1 MTDTAHGSVPDEVAA
16 RAAAIG
22 ASRPRADAA
31 RLAAGAG
38 CFVDDAAP
46 GHALHAAF
54 LRSPV
59 AHARIERIELQA
71 ARSIPGVVAVLDG
84 EALAAHCRPMPG
96 VLGHLA
102 GMKAAPQWPLARDR
116 VRYVGEPVALVLAER
131 RAIAEDAAQAIEF
144 EWSTLPALVDPEAAL
159 EPGAPA
165 LHEVLADNLMFQA
178 QVATPG
184 VDAAFARAATVVERR
199 WETARV
205 TAVALEPRG
214 IVACWDPHASRLDV
228 RMGTQVPWMMQAVLA
243 DVLGLPW
250 DAVRVRAADTG
261 GSFGSKIHGYAD
273 EAAVAVAA
281 RLCARPVRFVA
292 DRLES
297 FVSDVHARGHRATVR
312 AGASE
317 GRLLAFEV
325 DDVCAAG
332 PWSVHPR
339 GSVNESR
346 HVLGLTGACY
356 EAPDY
361 RARIRVAMTNLAQ
374 YGQYRGV
381 GHPLACLFTESA
393 VDSLARR
400 LRVDPLALRLDNLL
414 DDEGPWPRRAPAG
427 ATFERLSLRAALR
440 ECARMMDYAALRED
454 QRRHREAGD
463 PLRLRGIGLACFV
476 ENSNHSSANY
486 GRGGAPIASDDGALV
501 RLTQGGGLAC
511 AVGLTDTGQ
520 GTRTALAQIAADA
533 VGVEVSAVR
542 VTLGD
547 TDHTPV
553 SGGNWGSRGIGI
565 AGEAL
570 WRAGGVLRAR
580 LLAAAAALH
589 GREVAALDLRAGR
602 VIDGSGHGL
611 CTLAELAAAIYLRPD
626 RFPPGVLPE
635 PAASAH
641 FAQRELD
648 GVYTNGASASWVEI
662 DLRTGAVRLLGHW
675 IVDDCGTVINPLL
688 ADEQLRGA
696 AVQGIGQALFEGCLY
711 GEQGELRN
719 ATLADYLVP
728 MAGEM
733 PDIGVGHV
741 GSPTRTSRLGA
752 KGVAEAGVT
761 GAIAA
766 VVNAV
771 DDALSPLGV
780 EMDALPITPERILRA
795 AGRLDAVEA
804 RLPGAA
810 GSGQNSGG
818 AR

>member
-1 MTDTAHGSVPDEVAA
+1 MSAPRPGAGEAGA

-22 ASRPRADAA
+22 VARPRPEAA

-46 GHALHAAF
+46 PRALHAAF

-59 AHARIERIELQA
+59 AHARIQRLDLEA
-71 ARSIPGVVAVLDG
+71 ARAMPGVIAVYDG
-84 EALAAHCRPMPG
+84 EALAAHCRPLPG

-116 VRYVGEPVALVLAER
+116 VRYVGEPVALVLAQR
-131 RAIAEDAAQAIEF
+131 RAQAEDAAQAIGF
-144 EWSTLPALVDPEAAL
+144 EWDALPALVDPEAAL
-159 EPGAPA
+159 APDA
-165 LHEVLADNLMFQA
+165 VRLHEGLADNAMFEA
-178 QVATPG
+178 QVATAG
-184 VDAAFARAATVVERR
+184 VDAAFAAAAEIVERR

-214 IVACWDPHASRLDV
+214 LVAQWDVHAARLHV

-243 DVLGLPW
+243 DVLDIAW
-250 DAVRVRAADTG
+250 DAVSVVAADTG

-273 EAAVAVAA
+273 EAAIAVAA

-292 DRLES
+292 DRLEA

-312 AGASE
+312 AAAGSD
-317 GRLLAFEV
+317 GRLVAFAV
-325 DDVCAAG
+325 DDLCAAG

-356 EAPDY
+356 EAAEY
-361 RARIRVAMTNLAQ
+361 RARIRVAMTTLAQ

-381 GHPLACLFTESA
+381 GHPLACLFTETA
-393 VDSLARR
+393 VDSMARR
-400 LRVDPLALRLDNLL
+400 LRVDPLDFRLANLL

-440 ECARMMDYAALRED
+440 ECARLMDYAALRED
-454 QRRHREAGD
+454 QRRHRESGE
-463 PLRLRGIGLACFV
+463 PWRLRGIGLACFV

-501 RLTQGGGLAC
+501 RLTQGGGIAC

-533 VGVEVSAVR
+533 VGAEVEAVSVI
-542 VTLGD
+542 LGD

-570 WRAGGVLRAR
+570 WRAGCALRAR
-580 LLAAAAALH
+580 LLEAAAALH
-589 GREVAALDLRAGR
+589 ARDAAALDLRGGR
-602 VIDGSGHGL
+602 VRDAEGSDL
-611 CTLAELAAAIYLRPD
+611 CSLAELAAAIYLRPD

-641 FAQRELD
+641 FAQRDLD
-648 GVYTNGASASWVEI
+648 GVYTNGASASCVEV
-662 DLRTGAVRLLGHW
+662 DLRSGQVRLLGHW

-711 GEQGELRN
+711 GPEGELRN

-728 MAGEM
+728 MAAEM
-733 PDIGVGHV
+733 PDIVVGHV

-752 KGVAEAGVT
+752 KGVAEAGLT

-766 VVNAV
+766 VVNAI

-780 EMDALPITPERILRA
+780 EVGALPVTPERILRA
-795 AGRLDAVEA
+795 AGLLDA
-804 RLPGAA
+804 LPGE
-810 GSGQNSGG
+810 
-818 AR
+818 

>member
-1 MTDTAHGSVPDEVAA
+1 MSEPAAPEVAA

-22 ASRPRADAA
+22 EALPRGDAA

-38 CFVDDAAP
+38 RFVDDAAP
-46 GHALHAAF
+46 EHALHAAF

-59 AHARIERIELQA
+59 AHARIRRLDLGP
-71 ARSIPGVVAVLDG
+71 ARSMPGVVAVFDG
-84 EALAAHCRPMPG
+84 EALAAHCRPMCG

-116 VRYVGEPVALVLAER
+116 VRHVGEPVVLVLAR
-131 RAIAEDAAQAIEF
+131 CRAQAEDAAQAIEF
-144 EWSTLPALVDPEAAL
+144 EWEPLPVLAEPEAAL
-159 EPGAPA
+159 APGVAP
-165 LHEVLADNLMFQA
+165 LHEALGDNTMFEA
-178 QVATPG
+178 TVATPG
-184 VDAAFARAATVVERR
+184 VESAFAGAGAVVERR

-214 IVACWDPHASRLDV
+214 IVAQWDRHEGRLRV

-243 DVLGLPW
+243 DVLGIEW
-250 DAVRVRAADTG
+250 DRVSVAAADTG

-281 RLCARPVRFVA
+281 RLCGHPVRFIA

-312 AGASE
+312 AAVRAD
-317 GRLLAFEV
+317 GRLAAFAV
-325 DDVCAAG
+325 DDLCAAG

-356 EAPDY
+356 SVPEY
-361 RARIRVAMTNLAQ
+361 QARIRVAMTNLGL

-381 GHPLACLFTESA
+381 GHPLACLFTETA

-400 LRVDPLALRLDNLL
+400 LQVDPLAWRLDNLL
-414 DDEGPWPRRAPAG
+414 DDAGPWPRRAPAG
-427 ATFERLSLRAALR
+427 ATFERLSLRASLR
-440 ECARMMDYAALRED
+440 ECARLMDYPALRED
-454 QRRHREAGD
+454 QRRWRESGD
-463 PLRLRGIGLACFV
+463 PWRLRGIGLACFV

-486 GRGGAPIASDDGALV
+486 GRGGAAIASDDGALV
-501 RLTQGGGLAC
+501 RLTQGGGVAC

-533 VGVEVSAVR
+533 VGVPVAAIQMTV
-542 VTLGD
+542 GD

-570 WRAGGVLRAR
+570 WRAGCLLRSR
-580 LLAAAAALH
+580 LLEAAGALF
-589 GREVAALDLRAGR
+589 GREAAALDLRAGA
-602 VIDGSGHGL
+602 VVDSSGAAL
-611 CTLAELAAAIYLRPD
+611 CTLAELARAIYLRPD
-626 RFPPGVLPE
+626 RFPAGVLPE

-641 FAQRELD
+641 FAQRDLD
-648 GVYTNGASASWVEI
+648 GVYTNGASASRVEV
-662 DLRTGAVRLLGHW
+662 DLRTGQVRLLGHW

-711 GEQGELRN
+711 GSQGELRN

-728 MAGEM
+728 MAVEM
-733 PDIGVGHV
+733 PDIVVGHV
-741 GSPTRTSRLGA
+741 GSPTGTSRLGA

-766 VVNAV
+766 VVNAI
-771 DDALSPLGV
+771 DDALAPLGV
-780 EMDALPITPERILRA
+780 EMDVLPVTPERILRA
-795 AGRLDAVEA
+795 AGVLDAEA
-804 RLPGAA
+804 GSLPGRVR
-810 GSGQNSGG
+810 SRQNADD